1 MNKLSLPE
9 SEPDLLAKFFWDYRG
24 IGKPPGHLIPLEKM
38 LGLQEKYLSQKIKT
52 LQYAKSKLLE
62 VVYNPYN
69 FILFAEHAPIY
80 SCPESKIDSL
90 KDSNRLFKIDA
101 VKKNSNKLPAKF
113 YILIEKRGGSI
124 TYHGPGQLTCYLVL
138 CLEELSLS
146 IQQLPRII
154 DESLKELLASFN
166 IKSYSIDE
174 LLDMP
179 ATIRSQAANSKL
191 FEKPNST
198 SKETPIMSAQGVW
211 VVENGEIRKIASRG
225 IHIVNHTV
233 TYSDGSQDKFHFTK
247 FGFSLNV
254 NTDLSY
260 FDYIY
265 PCGLDIK
272 MTSLERLTGS
282 NYILTRLA
290 RMIAKILISNF
301 EKNLKATKKTPN

>member
-1 MNKLSLPE
+1 MAN
-9 SEPDLLAKFFWDYRG
+9 FFWDYLG
-24 IGKPPGHLIPLEKM
+24 TGKSPGHLIPLDVM
-38 LGLQEKYLSQKIKT
+38 LELQKKYLDQKIKAR
-52 LQYAKSKLLE
+52 QYAKSKLLE

-80 SCPESKIDSL
+80 SCPQNKMDSL

-101 VKKNSNKLPAKF
+101 VKKNGNKLPAKF

-138 CLEELSLS
+138 CLEELSLG
-146 IQQLPRII
+146 IQQLPKII
-154 DESLKELLASFN
+154 DESLKELLTGFN

-174 LLDMP
+174 LLNMP
-179 ATIRSQAANSKL
+179 DATIRSQAANSKL

-225 IHIVNHTV
+225 IHIVNHIV
-233 TYSDGSQDKFHFTK
+233 TYLDGSQDKFHFTK

-272 MTSLERLTGS
+272 MTSLERLTGK
-282 NYILTRLA
+282 NYALTRLA
-290 RMIAKILISNF
+290 KAIAQILISNF
-301 EKNLKATKKTPN
+301 EKNLKATKKTPD